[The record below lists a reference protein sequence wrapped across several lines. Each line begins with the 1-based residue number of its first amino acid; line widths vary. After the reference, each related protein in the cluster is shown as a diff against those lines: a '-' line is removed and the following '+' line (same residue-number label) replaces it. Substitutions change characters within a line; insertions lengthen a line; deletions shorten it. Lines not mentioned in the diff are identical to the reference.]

1 MVIFATAAAVSLG
14 IGIAMVNGANDV
26 SKGIATLVGT
36 GITDV
41 RRAVAWGSLWTG
53 VGAISATVLAKAMVQ
68 TFGRGLL
75 GSHVHPTIAGAL
87 AAIAGA
93 ALWVLLAT
101 HRGMPVSTTHAII
114 GSIMGVAWVAYGA
127 GGVRWAVLGGK
138 VLLPLLL
145 SPIVAGLA
153 TAMLMKAWNAWA
165 PNAEC
170 VCAETSQPVLANP
183 DGALSVALIH
193 EVRLSTCIAPREER
207 AFVTMNHLH
216 WMTSGATSFARGLND
231 APKIAALVLSALALS
246 GSSTNRSAL
255 TFLAVAVGMVL
266 GSVLAG
272 RRVTRVLACDIVP
285 MVPREG
291 FVANL
296 VTAALVG
303 PGAAL
308 GIPMSTTHV
317 SAGAIMGIAAD
328 EKGANVKVIRNML
341 TAWLVTVPVAGL
353 LGITMLVIFRV
364 AGLH

>member
-1 MVIFATAAAVSLG
+1 MVIFATVAATSLG
-14 IGIAMVNGANDV
+14 VGIAVVNGANDV

-36 GITDV
+36 GVTDV
-41 RRAVAWGSLWTG
+41 RRAIVWGSIWTG
-53 VGAISATVLAKAMVQ
+53 IGAISATVLAKAMVQ
-68 TFGRGLL
+68 TFGKGLL

-87 AAIAGA
+87 AATAGA

-101 HRGMPVSTTHAII
+101 YRGMPVSTTHAII

-145 SPIVAGLA
+145 SPLVAGLA
-153 TAMLMKAWNAWA
+153 TTMLMKAWNAWA
-165 PNAEC
+165 PNVEC
-170 VCAETSQPVLANP
+170 VCAETDQPAFANQ
-183 DGALSVALIH
+183 DGALSVALIS
-193 EVRLSTCIAPREER
+193 EVRLSTCITPRSER
-207 AFVTMNHLH
+207 LFVTMNHLH
-216 WMTSGATSFARGLND
+216 WMTSGATCFARGLND
-231 APKIAALVLSALALS
+231 APKIASLVLGALALS
-246 GSSTNRSAL
+246 GSSTDHSAL
-255 TFLAVAVGMVL
+255 TFFAVAAGMVL
-266 GSVLAG
+266 GSAVAG
-272 RRVTRVLACDIVP
+272 RRVTRVLACDIVQ
-285 MVPREG
+285 MIPREG

-317 SAGAIMGIAAD
+317 SAGAIVGIAAS
-328 EKGANVKVIRNML
+328 EKSANAKVIRNML

-353 LGITMLVIFRV
+353 LGIAMLVMFRV